1 MENSQIQLDGDPRK
15 LARAIYRA
23 AQESYLEKHGR
34 LSGWNDMKAD
44 LEAEIPALAKQ
55 MAEALDRHARDVYLI
70 NALEVMALS
79 FARSE
84 LRKASNRPER

>member
-1 MENSQIQLDGDPRK
+1 MNEPHIQLDGDPRT

-23 AQESYLEKHGR
+23 ARESYREEHGR
-34 LSGWNDMKAD
+34 LTGWDDMKAD

-55 MAEALDRHARDVYLI
+55 MAEALDSRARDVYLI

-79 FARSE
+79 VARRE
-84 LRKASNRPER
+84 LRGASNRPDA

>member
-1 MENSQIQLDGDPRK
+1 MDNSQIQLDGDPRK

-23 AQESYLEKHGR
+23 ARESYLEKHGR
-34 LSGWNDMKAD
+34 LSGWDDMRAD
-44 LEAEIPALAKQ
+44 LEAEIPGLAKQ
-55 MAEALDRHARDVYLI
+55 MAEALDRRARDVYLI

>member
-1 MENSQIQLDGDPRK
+1 MDNSQIQLDGDPRK

-23 AQESYLEKHGR
+23 AQESYLEKHGH
-34 LSGWNDMKAD
+34 LSGWDDMRAD
-44 LEAEIPALAKQ
+44 LEAEIPGLAKQ
-55 MAEALDRHARDVYLI
+55 MAEALDRRARDVYLI

>member
-1 MENSQIQLDGDPRK
+1 MDDAQIQLDGDPRT

-23 AQESYLEKHGR
+23 ARESCREKHGR
-34 LSGWNDMKAD
+34 LSGWEAMRAD

-55 MAEALDRHARDVYLI
+55 MAEALNSHARDVYLI

-79 FARSE
+79 VARRE
-84 LRKASNRPER
+84 LKGASNRPDR

>member
-1 MENSQIQLDGDPRK
+1 MDNPQIQLDGDPRK

-34 LSGWNDMKAD
+34 LSGWDDMRAD

-84 LRKASNRPER
+84 LKRASNRPER